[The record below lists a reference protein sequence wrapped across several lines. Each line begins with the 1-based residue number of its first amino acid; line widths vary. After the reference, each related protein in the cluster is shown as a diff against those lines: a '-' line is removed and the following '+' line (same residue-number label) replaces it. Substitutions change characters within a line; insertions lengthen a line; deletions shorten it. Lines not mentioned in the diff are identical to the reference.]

1 MVDLT
6 TRTIKKLFEQ
16 QVRDLTTRSVISKE
30 ESFDFQ
36 FSGGWL
42 R

>member
-16 QVRDLTTRSVISKE
+16 QVMALTQRTTDREDL
-30 ESFDFQ
+30 FDYQ
-36 FSGGWL
+36 FSGGWVQ
-42 R
+42 

>member
-6 TRTIKKLFEQ
+6 TRTIKKIFENQ
-16 QVRDLTTRSVISKE
+16 IRELTSKTVPKE
-30 ESFDFQ
+30 ESFDYQ

>member
-6 TRTIKKLFEQ
+6 TRTIQKIFHQ
-16 QVRDLTTRSVISKE
+16 QVKELTQRTVMPIE
-30 ESFDFQ
+30 DSFDYQ

-42 R
+42 Q